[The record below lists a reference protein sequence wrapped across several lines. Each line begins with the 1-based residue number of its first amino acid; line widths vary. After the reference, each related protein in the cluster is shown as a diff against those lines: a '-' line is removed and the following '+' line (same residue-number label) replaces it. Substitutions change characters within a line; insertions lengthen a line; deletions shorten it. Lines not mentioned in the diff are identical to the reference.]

1 IKCLLMT
8 IQENWEWLKQPCQ
21 GNSLNRLKREDQ
33 TIIFDFNSMT
43 LEHIYPYSA
52 LHEDKDMDME
62 KLKNNIGNIVLLDPT
77 RNNKND
83 NKPFIDKKNSF
94 ENTGIGIHSWIYEQ
108 KEWTEESVKKLTETY
123 VDAAVKVF
131 SFS

>member
-1 IKCLLMT
+1 
-8 IQENWEWLKQPCQ
+8 
-21 GNSLNRLKREDQ
+21 
-33 TIIFDFNSMT
+33 
-43 LEHIYPYSA
+43 
-52 LHEDKDMDME
+52 MDME

-131 SFS
+131 LSLSGKCIYKIWHRSWCHIILYIL